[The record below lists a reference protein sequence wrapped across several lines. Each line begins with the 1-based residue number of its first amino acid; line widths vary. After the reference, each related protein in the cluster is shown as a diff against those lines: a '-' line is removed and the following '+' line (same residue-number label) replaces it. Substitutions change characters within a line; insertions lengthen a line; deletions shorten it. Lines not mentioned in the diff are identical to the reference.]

1 MSKLKRIKEGDFR
14 EIRNL
19 RDSLRIYFFLN
30 ATMFHVFLTY
40 TLVFGKNDILD
51 IYKIMVPSSINY
63 RHSQKCVVSDN
74 GL

>member
-1 MSKLKRIKEGDFR
+1 MSKLRRIKEGDFK

-19 RDSLRIYFFLN
+19 LSSLCMYFFLN

-40 TLVFGKNDILD
+40 ALVFGKNDILD
-51 IYKIMVPSSINY
+51 IYKIMFFLSSTI
-63 RHSQKCVVSDN
+63 RHRQKCVVSDN